1 MRKRQLVS
9 SKREEI
15 LGIARKHGAVS
26 VRLFGSAALGD
37 EVEESDLD
45 SVVELEEGRSLL
57 DLGGLQMEFDR
68 LLGCRVDVVTAK
80 GLRERIRTRVLEEAL
95 PV

>member
-1 MRKRQLVS
+1 MSKRQLVS

-26 VRLFGSAALGD
+26 VGLFGSAARGD
-37 EVEESDLD
+37 EVSESDLD
-45 SVVELEEGRSLL
+45 FVVELEQGRSLL
-57 DLGGLQMEFDR
+57 DLGGLQMELER
-68 LLGCRVDVVTAK
+68 LLGCRVEVVTAK